1 MKIWND
7 TLNEGLFHE
16 KLGNGINLYFY
27 PKKGFTKK
35 YAIFSANFGS
45 NDLNFIEKSSGSKI
59 SLPSGT
65 AHFLEH
71 KLFEDPE
78 KSTFESFAKYGANVN
93 AYTNFDQ
100 TSYLFSCTD
109 NFYESL
115 ELLVKFV
122 QSPYLTEENIEKEKG
137 IIGQEIQMYNDNPRW
152 RVFFNCLKA
161 LYHNHPVK
169 DDIAGTVESIGEIY
183 RDDLMQA
190 YEKFYHPSNMVLF
203 VVGDLEFDKLVDS
216 VNNSARDFSMSDIDY
231 HKESVNEPL
240 EIKEAYIE
248 DWMSTAKPLFYIGF
262 KDSNLGLAG
271 RENVKKDIITNM
283 ILEMLFSESSEFYQ
297 ELYGKGLI
305 DSSFGAYF
313 TGKKDYGHSFVM
325 GQSDD
330 PLMVKQLV
338 MKLSAGNSGFL
349 KFENFERVRK
359 KEMGRLLMGLNSV
372 EFIANNLTDLYF
384 QDFYLMDYLDLLN
397 EISFE
402 DVVSRFEN
410 HFIVDNCVMSVI
422 WPEDMVK

>member
-78 KSTFESFAKYGANVN
+78 KSIFESFAKYGANVN

-122 QSPYLTEENIEKEKG
+122 QNPYLTDENIEKEKG

-169 DDIAGTVESIGEIY
+169 GDIAGTVESIGEIY

-231 HKESVNEPL
+231 HKESVNEPF

-262 KDSNLGLAG
+262 KDSNLGLSG

-305 DSSFGAYF
+305 DSNFGAYF

-338 MKLSAGNSGFL
+338 MQLSAGSSDFL
-349 KFENFERVRK
+349 KFDNFVRVRK

-402 DVVSRFEN
+402 DIVSRFEN
-410 HFIVDNCVMSVI
+410 HFKIDNCVMSVI